1 MILGLLRVKQ
11 YYKNLLVFLAMIFTG
26 MFFDMG
32 AILSCVLGFFA
43 LSFVSSLN
51 YVLND
56 FVNLDEDRKH
66 KDKASRPMA
75 AGKISVYTGLFIGF
89 VVGAVGL
96 VIGILLSVE
105 FFYLLLLLFVLT
117 TLYTMY
123 FRNEVFLDVLFI
135 SFNFVIRAVAGA
147 MILDVI
153 ISPWLILCTFFLSL
167 FLAVGKRRAELFRG
181 VKRSVLKLYDENV
194 VNAMMVVTSALLL
207 VSYSMYSFLSV
218 YPYLI
223 YSIPFAF
230 YVILRYLYLVYSG
243 SVIALKT
250 ELAYRDWRLVLGS
263 LVWVFVV
270 SGIVYVSL

>member
-1 MILGLLRVKQ
+1 MKQ
-11 YYKNLLVFLAMIFTG
+11 YYKNLLVFLSMMFIG
-26 MFFDMG
+26 LFFDLN
-32 AILSCVLGFFA
+32 AIIMCVFGFFA

-56 FVNLDEDRKH
+56 YVNLDEDRKH

-75 AGKISVYTGLFIGF
+75 AGEVSVFKGLTIGF
-89 VVGAVGL
+89 VVGVIGL

-105 FFYLLLLLFVLT
+105 FFYLLLLLFFLT
-117 TLYTMY
+117 QLYTVY

-135 SFNFVIRAVAGA
+135 SFNFVIRAVSGA
-147 MILDVI
+147 LILGLR

-167 FLAVGKRRAELFRG
+167 FLAVGKRRAELARG
-181 VKRSVLKLYDENV
+181 VKRKVLKLYDENV
-194 VNAMMVVTSALLL
+194 VNAMMIVSSALLL

-223 YSIPFAF
+223 YSIPLAF

-243 SVIALKT
+243 SLIALKT
-250 ELAYRDWRLVLGS
+250 ELFYKDWRLVLGG